1 MTHSLDRTEISLL
14 IGLPVLIGLGFI
26 LPEWIVNYIQVSL
39 GTGLVALGVMI
50 QMRAGLVSFGQ
61 GLYFC
66 IGGYAAGLAG
76 KFAGISDLFVLLA
89 LGILASVSISFI
101 LGFLLRRYR
110 EIFYA
115 MLSLAVSMILFGLL
129 SSIEELGSTDGF
141 NLPAATYLGWAPQ
154 DETAK
159 HALYVATCI
168 PTILCAFLLNRYLRS
183 PMGYIGEAIR
193 ENELRVEY
201 LGTSAH
207 RAVHIKYVLAA
218 AVSGIGG
225 VLWALALGHV
235 DPEMTNW
242 TTSGQFVFVAIL
254 SGTGNIVAPL
264 FGTFIL
270 EIVRV
275 YAVELSPNT
284 WQMILGTV
292 MLLTIIFLPKGLW
305 SLIKKSKSASKKG
318 QKRSE
323 IIAGGE

>member
-1 MTHSLDRTEISLL
+1 MSVTFDRTEKCLLISLPLL
-14 IGLPVLIGLGFI
+14 IIGAFV
-26 LPEWIVNYIQVSL
+26 LPEWIVNYVQVSL

-66 IGGYAAGLAG
+66 IGGYAAGMIG
-76 KFAGISDLFVLLA
+76 KFLGISDFFVLLA
-89 LGILASVSISFI
+89 CGLFSSVLIAFI
-101 LGFLLRRYR
+101 AGFLLRRYR
-110 EIFYA
+110 EIFFA
-115 MLSLAVSMILFGLL
+115 MLSLALSMILFGML
-129 SSIEELGSTDGF
+129 SKIEALGSTDGF
-141 NLPAATYLGWAPQ
+141 NLPSPTYLGWAPQ
-154 DETAK
+154 GETAK
-159 HALYVATCI
+159 YALYVATCI
-168 PTILCAFLLNRYLRS
+168 PAVICAILLNRYLRS

-193 ENELRVEY
+193 ENELRLEY

-207 RAVHIKYVLAA
+207 RAVHVKYMLAA

-242 TTSGQFVFVAIL
+242 TTSGQFVFVVIL

-264 FGTFIL
+264 LGTFVL

-275 YAVELSPNT
+275 YAVEASPNT
-284 WQMILGTV
+284 WQMILGTI

-305 SLIKKSKSASKKG
+305 SLLQKNHSLSADKG
-318 QKRSE
+318 E
-323 IIAGGE
+323 G

>member
-1 MTHSLDRTEISLL
+1 MTKSFDRTELGLL
-14 IGLPVLIGLGFI
+14 IALPVLIIVAFL
-26 LPEWIVNYIQVSL
+26 LPKWIVNYVHVSL

-66 IGGYAAGLAG
+66 VGGYAAGMTA
-76 KFAGISDLFVLLA
+76 KFLGVSDLLA
-89 LGILASVSISFI
+89 LLVLGIAAALI
-101 LGFLLRRYR
+101 LSTLMGFLLRRYR

-115 MLSLAVSMILFGLL
+115 MLSLAVSMILFSLL
-129 SSIEELGSTDGF
+129 SSTEELGSTDGF
-141 NLPAATYLGWAPQ
+141 NLPTATYLGWAP
-154 DETAK
+154 EGEIARLT
-159 HALYVATCI
+159 LYTVTCFVVI
-168 PTILCAFLLNRYLRS
+168 GCAIALNRFLKS
-183 PMGYIGEAIR
+183 PIGYVNEAIR

-207 RAVHIKYVLAA
+207 NAVHITYVLAA
-218 AVSGIGG
+218 VVSAIGG

-242 TTSGQFVFVAIL
+242 TTSGQFVFVSIL
-254 SGTGNIVAPL
+254 SGIGNVAAPL
-264 FGTFIL
+264 IGTFIL

-275 YAVELSPNT
+275 YAVEISPNT

-305 SLIKKSKSASKKG
+305 SLLASSKQTY
-318 QKRSE
+318 QKQLKAPAPA
-323 IIAGGE
+323 AGE